1 MVTSCLSVGKIG
13 ESEVFRITSV
23 QFVSLRNEPSDE
35 EKISEVCLI
44 YLIDLYSLKKLKR
57 ITTLT
62 KVCLVNIS
70 DLEDKLILIL

>member
-44 YLIDLYSLKKLKR
+44 YLIDLYSLKK
-57 ITTLT
+57 
-62 KVCLVNIS
+62 N
-70 DLEDKLILIL
+70 